1 VGSVKKVETK
11 GLLKVQ
17 EAISNM
23 NEVLLDS

>member
-1 VGSVKKVETK
+1 VGSVKKVEIK

-23 NEVLLDS
+23 NEALLDS